1 MRRKHYAFRADVA
14 GSAALHGLV
23 GAGIVGFG
31 IAVFH
36 AGRNKVD
43 VDADLRAFEFG
54 EAGGVVEQSGRIGCF
69 GGGGVGCGLAAHGLS
84 AEMVA
89 GGPGLG
95 GKSGGQQQG

>member
-1 MRRKHYAFRADVA
+1 M
-14 GSAALHGLV
+14 HGLV

-54 EAGGVVEQSGRIGCF
+54 QAGGVVE
-69 GGGGVGCGLAAHGLS
+69 
-84 AEMVA
+84 
-89 GGPGLG
+89 
-95 GKSGGQQQG
+95 